1 MNEYIPLVETYELVF
16 DFGTT
21 YMKLEPPVYVLNGP
35 VVTKMYDTDS
45 DDELQAAA
53 DRLLAQPAEGGW
65 IKPTEALL
73 AAKEQSPFF
82 WPSAGAGKLSVA
94 DEDGWLKP
102 NKFLLQAKAL
112 PSIKDGGVIV
122 EVPGKA
128 TLVNAVITGSLSGD
142 EDDVDMEEA
151 SVPFTLVDLKAKTP
165 YALRQECFKYKL
177 ATGKIQYCKWT
188 KKECIEALKNK
199 FGLKEVPFTFT
210 AEEIRKMNQTKLRA
224 HCVTYGL
231 KRDTVPKMK
240 EALMNKFGLE
250 GSTLSDYQQK
260 LEETNK
266 AMAAFLKLANV
277 LAITSK
283 IRNFNPK
290 NRAHAERFME
300 QYREQNGKGTI
311 RSRKST

>member
-1 MNEYIPLVETYELVF
+1 METRLGRYLDGKHIFLKTGMYGLRVTKHYKVTEYDLDAKKYTVIDWEVNGPIEYIEILDEKNIT
-16 DFGTT
+16 
-21 YMKLEPPVYVLNGP
+21 VYVESIP
-35 VVTKMYDTDS
+35 VEES
-45 DDELQAAA
+45 SEEEEEDE
-53 DRLLAQPAEGGW
+53 E
-65 IKPTEALL
+65 
-73 AAKEQSPFF
+73 
-82 WPSAGAGKLSVA
+82 
-94 DEDGWLKP
+94 
-102 NKFLLQAKAL
+102 
-112 PSIKDGGVIV
+112 
-122 EVPGKA
+122 
-128 TLVNAVITGSLSGD
+128 
-142 EDDVDMEEA
+142 DVDMDA
-151 SVPFTLVDLKAKTP
+151 SVPFTVD
-165 YALRQECFKYKL
+165 
-177 ATGKIQYCKWT
+177 
-188 KKECIEALKNK
+188 
-199 FGLKEVPFTFT
+199 
-210 AEEIRKMNQTKLRA
+210 EIRNMNQAKLQA
-224 HCVTYGL
+224 HCVTYRL